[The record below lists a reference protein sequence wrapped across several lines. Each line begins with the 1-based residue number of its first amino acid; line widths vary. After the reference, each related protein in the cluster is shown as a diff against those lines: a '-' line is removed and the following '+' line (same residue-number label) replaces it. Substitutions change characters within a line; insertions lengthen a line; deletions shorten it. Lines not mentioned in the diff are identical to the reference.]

1 MKQSVPRNGYRLY
14 TQPPSGGCVLKLVG
28 FGNFCRK
35 LQPAAFGRLCV
46 ETGLRAVGLATGR
59 PAAFGR
65 LCVETK
71 SIIREHNC
79 VIPAAFG
86 RLCVETVLVEY
97 QYLLVSQPP
106 SGGCVLKLPAR
117 TKCGGSKT
125 TQPPSGGCVLK
136 RRLKQQRSLSGC
148 QPPSGGCV
156 LKRGKHGNQPD

>member
-1 MKQSVPRNGYRLY
+1 MFR
-14 TQPPSGGCVLKLVG
+14 
-28 FGNFCRK
+28 
-35 LQPAAFGRLCV
+35 PAAFGRLCV